1 MPQACSICVHG
12 DRAAIEGA
20 HVEGISLRGIAAKF
34 ARTSPWSLRRHFAH
48 VPALIASVRAH
59 QVAKNETSAKLP
71 ARLEALILE
80 AQLILAAAKTEKRW
94 IVAIAALRENRHMLE
109 LLGRLT
115 GELRG
120 FGAGEFV
127 PGTGA
132 TAAATATASASVTMP
147 VAPEKNPEDLV
158 RLLKDIYHL
167 SSDPPTRNM

>member
-1 MPQACSICVHG
+1 MPQACSICVHA
-12 DRAAIEGA
+12 DRAAIEAA
-20 HVEGISLRGIAAKF
+20 HVDGISLRAIAGKF

-48 VPALIASVRAH
+48 IPALIASVTAH
-59 QVAKNETSAKLP
+59 QAAKNEISAKLP

-80 AQLILAAAKTEKRW
+80 AQLILTAAKTEKRW
-94 IVAIAALRENRHMLE
+94 IAAIAALRENRHMLE
-109 LLGRLT
+109 LLGRLN

-132 TAAATATASASVTMP
+132 TAAASATASVSVTMP

-158 RLLKDIYHL
+158 RLLKEIYHL
-167 SSDPPTRNM
+167 SGDPPSQIM